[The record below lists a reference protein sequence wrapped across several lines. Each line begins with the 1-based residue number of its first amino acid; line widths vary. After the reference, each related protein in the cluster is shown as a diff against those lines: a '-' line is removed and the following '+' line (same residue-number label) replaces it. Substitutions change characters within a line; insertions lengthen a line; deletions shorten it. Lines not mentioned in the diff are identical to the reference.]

1 MPESHQR
8 PEVHLYLKSRTVS
21 TAVYHPETKKV
32 ESGGVSSDGIIVGS
46 PFRVA
51 NYPASEEGQNTD
63 TAYMLPDEQ
72 QRALF
77 LVEEL
82 AAKRGYVLK
91 VVDVAKTHLI
101 SQVPDPNMKG
111 AELFPVLVV
120 PFSGHRLEGPDAFTE
135 EKVCSVLPAELETV
149 RAFSYIKVRASEID
163 RVQSALLNFDEVKE
177 THLITGDWDMLAI
190 LEFQTTGGRNK
201 KRVLDFI
208 VEKVSNLPGV
218 EDTSTVVPEL
228 SMTKF
233 PL

>member
-1 MPESHQR
+1 M
-8 PEVHLYLKSRTVS
+8 HLYLKSRKVA
-21 TAVYHPETKKV
+21 TAVYHPETKQV
-32 ESGGVSSDGIIVGS
+32 ETGTASDGIVVGS
-46 PFRVA
+46 PFRVSGSPSTPEA
-51 NYPASEEGQNTD
+51 HSTD

-82 AAKRGYVLK
+82 AAKRGYALK
-91 VVDVAKTHLI
+91 VVDI
-101 SQVPDPNMKG
+101 SRTNLLTQVPESIPTG
-111 AELFPVLVV
+111 EEEFPILVI
-120 PFSGHRLEGPDAFTE
+120 PFSQHRLDGPGAFTE
-135 EKVCSVLPAELETV
+135 EKVCAVLPTELETV
-149 RAFSYIKVRASEID
+149 RAFSYIKIRASEID
-163 RVQSALLNFDEVKE
+163 RVQTALLNYEEVKE

-190 LEFQTTGGRNK
+190 LEFKTSGKMNK

-218 EDTSTVVPEL
+218 EDTSTVVPEV